1 MEHLNSNFNLDGKLP
16 FREDPLPLPEVGFYL
31 SFNLETAD
39 DFTFSK
45 DHFFGDNPEY
55 ALLVY
60 NFFTKEF
67 SRFETSSSYS
77 DTQQDLIVNYAGS
90 NNSGIT
96 NDIMSIKF
104 FEIKKSPDG
113 KKFIIKTYF
122 LNA

>member
-1 MEHLNSNFNLDGKLP
+1 MNSNFNLDGKLP
-16 FREDPLPLPEVGFYL
+16 FREDELPLPKLGFYL
-31 SFNLETAD
+31 TFNLETAD

-45 DHFFGDNPEY
+45 DHFFSDNPEY

-67 SRFETSSSYS
+67 SRFETSSSYT
-77 DTQQDLIVNYAGS
+77 DTQQDLIVNYVGS

-96 NDIMSIKF
+96 NDIMSIRF

-113 KKFIIKTYF
+113 KRFIKKTYF